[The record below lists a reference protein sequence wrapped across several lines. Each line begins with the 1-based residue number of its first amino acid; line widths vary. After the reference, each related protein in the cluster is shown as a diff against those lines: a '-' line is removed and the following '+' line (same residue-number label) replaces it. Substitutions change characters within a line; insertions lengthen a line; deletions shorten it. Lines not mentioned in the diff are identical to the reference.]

1 MKVKQISQWLH
12 KNSKIKYLIRL
23 LIIAAVAWVLRF
35 WEFEERRNRNYYEY
49 DIMSAREPQ
58 GACSLLANGE
68 LDHDSCEATVSTEGA
83 NHDIICKDKW
93 KCTRVVSH
101 RYIIS
106 EVKKYME
113 ILELDLYAESAYYGK
128 VQKVGVVHL
137 Q

>member
-23 LIIAAVAWVLRF
+23 LVIAAVAWVLRF

-49 DIMSAREPQ
+49 DI
-58 GACSLLANGE
+58 
-68 LDHDSCEATVSTEGA
+68 
-83 NHDIICKDKW
+83 ICKDKW

-106 EVKKYME
+106 EAKKYME

-128 VQKVGVVHL
+128 V
-137 Q
+137 